1 MHHAETHHHGTNWML
16 LAALVIFAAG
26 CVIMVRLI
34 IVTAME
40 RTTAAPVPV
49 GASLAVTASTTPT
62 QTATPPPQP
71 TRFTPPTRPARPP
84 GVRRTGAMLLTE
96 TAIAASA
103 TAAGIPASPE
113 LITATPL
120 PSSTPIEPSPTLTPV
135 EPGSSRSDP
144 LPPGTELRFEHWAVV
159 ITDVLY
165 GAEAV
170 RLIDET
176 NPLNAL
182 PRIEHTYLI
191 ATVQLT
197 NISAGAEARS
207 TLTAIDLRATG
218 DQHRL
223 YRQASVVPPHP
234 PGSEVL
240 PGEQTRVEFVFEIG
254 LDEENL
260 LLRVQEG
267 PRPPRFVAVAAGT
280 TLTPAPD
287 LDSSTPNE
295 AGRQRA
301 APALPGEPVVT
312 DEWEVTL
319 VEVVRGAD
327 AADLVQ
333 AVNALNPEAP
343 AGMEYVALKLRA
355 RLIDQQEPDLI
366 RHIDSAFLEIIDAQN
381 VTYGRPLVVPPAP
394 IFAADLFPGGTVEG
408 WVVLSMPTDADQA
421 MLIFRALESSS
432 ADTLRFLAM
441 Q

>member
-16 LAALVIFAAG
+16 LAALVIFVAA

-34 IVTAME
+34 IVTAVE
-40 RTTAAPVPV
+40 HTTPAPVPV
-49 GASLAVTASTTPT
+49 GASLAVTPSTTPT
-62 QTATPPPQP
+62 QTTTPPPQP

-103 TAAGIPASPE
+103 TAAAIPASPE

-120 PSSTPIEPSPTLTPV
+120 PSSTPSEPAPTATPG

-159 ITDVLY
+159 VTDVLY
-165 GAEAV
+165 GADAV

-182 PRIEHTYLI
+182 PQIEHTYLI

-197 NISAGAEARS
+197 NISAGPEARS

-223 YRQASVVPPHP
+223 YRQAPVVPPHP

-240 PGEQTRVEFVFEIG
+240 PGEQARVQFVFEIG
-254 LDEENL
+254 LGEENL

-267 PRPPRFVAVAAGT
+267 PLPPRFVAVAAGT
-280 TLTPAPD
+280 ALTPAPD
-287 LDSSTPNE
+287 LDNTPNE

-301 APALPGEPVVT
+301 APALPGETVIT

-327 AADLVQ
+327 AADLIR

-343 AGMEYVALKLRA
+343 TGMEYVALKLRA

-366 RHIDSAFLEIIDAQN
+366 RHIDGTFLEIIDAQN

-408 WVVLSMPTDADQA
+408 WVVLSVPTDANQA
-421 MLIFRALESSS
+421 TLIFRALESSS
-432 ADTLRFLAM
+432 ADTMRFLAM